1 MLRYVLGFF
10 ILTCLNSAA
19 FADRY
24 EVIPRFSFK
33 LNVPAEIRYTAFI
46 LDNTANLVVGCDVIV
61 RNKAISSFKCEK
73 RTVPYAI
80 ASSADLKSVPQSYQP
95 PAGFSELPWWQIN
108 SSTGDLQFCL
118 MAELPTGSCV
128 MIDWK
133 NVP

>member
-10 ILTCLNSAA
+10 ILTLFDSAA

-33 LNVPAEIRYTAFI
+33 LNVPAQIRYTAFI
-46 LDNTANLVVGCDVIV
+46 LDNTANLVVGCDVI
-61 RNKAISSFKCEK
+61 
-73 RTVPYAI
+73 
-80 ASSADLKSVPQSYQP
+80 ADLKSVPQSYQP
-95 PAGFSELPWWQIN
+95 PAGFSELPGVWQIN